1 MASSLIIVL
10 SVSFAASAAITWVW
24 VQVARRYHVI
34 DQPNARGAHS
44 HPTPRGGGIAIVL
57 VSVAAFLAFAPYF
70 SSPADSLFYAVSLGG
85 LAVGILGVLDDLY
98 SLRARFRFAIQLA
111 IAAGAVYFLPELP
124 QLPVVSLID
133 WPSWLVFCAAVL
145 SIVWSINLFN
155 FMDGINGL
163 AGSEAIFVLLGA
175 VLILVVS
182 GQHSDLGMLI
192 VVVGAVLGF
201 LVFNFP
207 NAKVFMGDSGSCFLG
222 YVIAI
227 FALGSSGS
235 DSISPWSWVIL
246 YGIFVVD
253 TTVTLLVR
261 IATGQK
267 WYLPHNLHAYQ
278 KLARAQGSHA
288 RVTSMIFIVNVVWCL
303 PLAVLAT
310 LFSDYSFLIVMIALI
325 PITMGVVKLGGGR
338 LSIEPTSLQ
347 NG

>member
-1 MASSLIIVL
+1 
-10 SVSFAASAAITWVW
+10 
-24 VQVARRYHVI
+24 
-34 DQPNARGAHS
+34 
-44 HPTPRGGGIAIVL
+44 
-57 VSVAAFLAFAPYF
+57 
-70 SSPADSLFYAVSLGG
+70 
-85 LAVGILGVLDDLY
+85 
-98 SLRARFRFAIQLA
+98 LA
-111 IAAGAVYFLPELP
+111 IAVGAVYFLPELP
-124 QLPVVSLID
+124 QLPVVGLID